1 MNSTS
6 VGPVAVQKK
15 QMRHCPFIRTEC
27 CPALS
32 PFSSSKWLPG
42 GKRKSSTTTAASSAV
57 SIALLRFTKSLGKP
71 LPYLPWTALAA
82 RLPLVLW
89 IMLDVYHYE
98 IPVSTY
104 DTCPAPMYIK
114 WRFMGQALS
123 ETLPKPNGP

>member
-27 CPALS
+27 FPALS

-57 SIALLRFTKSLGKP
+57 SIALLRLTKSLGKS

-89 IMLDVYHYE
+89 IVLDVCHYE
-98 IPVSTY
+98 IHVSIR
-104 DTCPAPMYIK
+104 DTCPNPAYIK
-114 WRFMGQALS
+114 WRFMGQALR
-123 ETLPKPNGP
+123 ETLPKTNGR